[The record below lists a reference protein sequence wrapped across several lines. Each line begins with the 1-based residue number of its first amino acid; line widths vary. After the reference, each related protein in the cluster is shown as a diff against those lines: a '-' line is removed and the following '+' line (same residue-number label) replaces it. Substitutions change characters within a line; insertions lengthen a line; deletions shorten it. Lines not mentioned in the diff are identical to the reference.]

1 MIIMSD
7 WKNEWIEVDGN
18 ELDGSYT
25 VSEGDVTNSIS
36 VGAGNW
42 LDTSL
47 YVSVSDLSSGDAEI
61 GIEVKKPD
69 GDWMDYHLDKTITID
84 TEDEAFPLLFES
96 SIPHMRLTFDTLPTD
111 STVTAFVARRRGK

>member
-25 VSEGDVTNSIS
+25 VSEGDVTNPIS
-36 VGAGNW
+36 VGAGNFS
-42 LDTSL
+42 DTSL
-47 YVSVSDLSSGDAEI
+47 YVSVSDLSAGDAEI

-69 GDWMDYHLDKTITID
+69 GDWIDYHLDKTITID

-96 SIPHMRLTFDTLPTD
+96 SIPNMRLTFDTLATD
-111 STVTAFVARRRGK
+111 ATVTAFVARRRGD

>member
-1 MIIMSD
+1 MSE

-36 VGAGNW
+36 VGAGNFS
-42 LDTSL
+42 DTSL
-47 YVSVSDLSSGDAEI
+47 YVSVSDLSAGNAEI

-69 GDWMDYHLDKTITID
+69 GDWIDYHLDKTITID

-96 SIPHMRLTFDTLPTD
+96 SIPYMRLTFDTLATD